1 MSKNIGRFEYVKR
14 GLVGVCAATMLA
26 GMCAVPA
33 FAAGEESLPGEATQT
48 TTGDT
53 MSTTVT
59 ANTTA
64 LGQINVTVPTA
75 PLSGVAD
82 VDGTLTFGSYTFTN
96 NSTLGI
102 KVTKMAVAKNSGA
115 NLVKADAMTT
125 DNAINVKAKIG
136 SAENDLADFVSADGV
151 AVAKAPTIAKDGTGT
166 IIFTGSIANATKA
179 GIGENLPVA
188 SVVWTL
194 ETV

>member
-33 FAAGEESLPGEATQT
+33 FAADEGSLPSGATQT

-82 VDGTLTFGSYTFTN
+82 VGGTLTFGSYTFTN

-102 KVTKMAVAKNSGA
+102 KVANMKVTKEADA
-115 NLVKADAMTT
+115 NLVAASAMTS

-136 SAENDLADFVSADGV
+136 SAENDLADFVSADGA
-151 AVAKAPTIAKDGTGT
+151 AVANAPTIAKDGTG
-166 IIFTGSIANATKA
+166 IITFSGSIANATKA